1 MKDFLLRVKEKFA
14 QPQEEEEDY
23 STQGEEYVELGDG
36 PSGKEERSKITVRPF
51 VMDEFEDIKEI
62 LDVLREGS
70 TIALVNIK
78 PLKDK
83 DLVELKRA
91 ISKLRKT
98 CDAIDGDIAGF
109 GEDYVVAAPYFAKIH
124 RGSSVIREQVFFVFS
139 IENSYTYGYFN
150 VSLSAGITFFVKTFK
165 YGSENCI
172 VSATMA
178 QSGT

>member
-14 QPQEEEEDY
+14 QPQEEEEDF
-23 STQGEEYVELGDG
+23 TQAEEYVELGDS
-36 PSGKEERSKITVRPF
+36 PSKEERSKITVRPF

-109 GEDYVVAAPYFAKIH
+109 GEDYVVAAPYFARIH
-124 RGSSVIREQVFFVFS
+124 RGS
-139 IENSYTYGYFN
+139 
-150 VSLSAGITFFVKTFK
+150 GIK
-165 YGSENCI
+165 E
-172 VSATMA
+172 
-178 QSGT
+178 